1 MKLLGVCCLL
11 LLAGLCSAA
20 DEVMEEEEERDHTP
34 SHTACQKV
42 CHPAMGDCV
51 DQGNGYYA
59 CMPKTPAAKKGK
71 ATKQMKTTKEKPKNE
86 EEELME
92 EMMEALESEER
103 GLLNRRYATWPYTS
117 YAGTWPYRTHLNWPY
132 RTHLNWPYH
141 TARYISSRPAYGVRS
156 TLIRPTYG
164 VRPIYGIRP
173 FHVIRATY

>member
-71 ATKQMKTTKEKPKNE
+71 ATKQMKTTKEKPKSE
-86 EEELME
+86 EEELMEEMMEE

-103 GLLNRRYATWPYTS
+103 GLLYRRYATWPYTS

-132 RTHLNWPYH
+132 HSR
-141 TARYISSRPAYGVRS
+141 RFIVRRPAYGFRS
-156 TLIRPTYG
+156 TIIRPTYG
-164 VRPIYGIRP
+164 VRSFYGIRP
-173 FHVIRATY
+173 AHVIKPIY